1 MLETYR
7 GIPHLLD
14 TWLVLTGMTLPI
26 AISSFRRPGDLVPR
40 LAAFCLPAA
49 FALVIAATLTPTPL
63 RYGPVGLCGARME
76 GFGGLSSVQAPLNVL
91 LFIPFTGMLMLAGG
105 RRMEAITAGIGL
117 SAAIEATQ
125 SLIPSL
131 GRTCQLHDVLTNS
144 LGSVCGVGL
153 VAAVQTVAHGLF
165 AAARGRRLVT
175 APYVVEHAGLLV
187 VRSRPPARHRR
198 GTLVAPTR
206 RNAAARYHR
215 TNTQLSG

>member
-14 TWLVLTGMTLPI
+14 TWLVLTGMALPI
-26 AISSFRRPGDLVPR
+26 ALSSWRRRGDLIPR
-40 LAAFCLPAA
+40 LAGFCLPAA
-49 FALVIAATLTPTPL
+49 FALVIAATLSPTPL
-63 RYGPVGLCGARME
+63 RYGPVGMCGTRLE
-76 GFGGLSSVQAPLNVL
+76 GIGGLTSIQAPLNVL
-91 LFIPFTGMLMLAGG
+91 LFVPFTGMLVLSGG
-105 RRMEAITAGIGL
+105 RRAEAIAAGIGL
-117 SAAIEATQ
+117 SAAIEAIQ

-131 GRTCQLHDVLTNS
+131 GRTCQLHDVMTNS

-153 VAAVQTVAHGLF
+153 AAAVQTVAHGLLT
-165 AAARGRRLVT
+165 ASRGRRLVT
-175 APYVVEHAGLLV
+175 APYVVEHTGLLV

-198 GTLVAPTR
+198 ATLVAPRR

>member
-14 TWLVLTGMTLPI
+14 TWLVLTGMLLPI

-91 LFIPFTGMLMLAGG
+91 LFIPFTGMLTLAGG
-105 RRMEAITAGIGL
+105 RRMEAIAAGIGL

-125 SLIPSL
+125 SLIPTL

-153 VAAVQTVAHGLF
+153 AAAVQTVAHGLLTVT
-165 AAARGRRLVT
+165 RGRRLVST
-175 APYVVEHAGLLV
+175 PYVVEHAGLLV
-187 VRSRPPARHRR
+187 VPPRSRARHR
-198 GTLVAPTR
+198 LVAPTR
-206 RNAAARYHR
+206 RNEAARYHR

>member
-26 AISSFRRPGDLVPR
+26 AFSALRRRGDLVPR

-49 FALVIAATLTPTPL
+49 FALVVAATLTPTPL
-63 RYGPVGLCGARME
+63 RYGPVGMCGARME
-76 GFGGLSSVQAPLNVL
+76 GFGGLSSIQAPLNVL
-91 LFIPFTGMLMLAGG
+91 LFVPFTGMLTLAGG
-105 RRMEAITAGIGL
+105 RRAEAIAAGIGL
-117 SAAIEATQ
+117 SAAIEAIQ
-125 SLIPSL
+125 SLVPSL

-153 VAAVQTVAHGLF
+153 AAAVQTIAHGLLT
-165 AAARGRRLVT
+165 ATGGRRLVT
-175 APYVVEHAGLLV
+175 PPYVVEHAGLLV

-198 GTLVAPTR
+198 ATLVASRR
-206 RNAAARYHR
+206 RNAVGRYHR